1 LDRWPFAVVGCPDAQ
16 DLHRRQN
23 HTPESLLFYRRVMAG
38 GVPYEQVADQYGINT
53 FFLSHK
59 SAETRELIAELYRD
73 GQRAPHLGRFHGGRK
88 LVD

>member
-1 LDRWPFAVVGCPDAQ
+1 
-16 DLHRRQN
+16 
-23 HTPESLLFYRRVMAG
+23 MAG